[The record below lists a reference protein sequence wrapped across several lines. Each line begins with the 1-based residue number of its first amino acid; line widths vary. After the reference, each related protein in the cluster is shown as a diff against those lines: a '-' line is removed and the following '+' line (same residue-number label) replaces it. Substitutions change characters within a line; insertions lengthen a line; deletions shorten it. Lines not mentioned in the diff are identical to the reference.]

1 MLALITNISTVGRAL
16 CLSGIDV
23 DNHWEPVVIFS
34 EITCKIFRKR
44 VSLFTEKGDD
54 FNRNNHI
61 NKYMNWYRTSR
72 IKSTLGGL
80 SPLEYRR
87 RIGVGV

>member
-1 MLALITNISTVGRAL
+1 MEKSIMEKRYEEYRRSDDLIRA
-16 CLSGIDV
+16 
-23 DNHWEPVVIFS
+23 
-34 EITCKIFRKR
+34 
-44 VSLFTEKGDD
+44 
-54 FNRNNHI
+54 I

>member
-1 MLALITNISTVGRAL
+1 MEFIPGKIGIKITNTTSMAKCVQILRKYTSASMSEIIST
-16 CLSGIDV
+16 
-23 DNHWEPVVIFS
+23 
-34 EITCKIFRKR
+34 
-44 VSLFTEKGDD
+44 
-54 FNRNNHI
+54 
-61 NKYMNWYRTSR
+61 